1 MAAPREPLFLGRDS
15 YRRRRLTD
23 AARLLPLVGVI
34 LLMIP
39 LLWGER
45 DGEAPSTA
53 TAGLYVFGVWIGLI
67 LSGYLLAL
75 RLSQTQPA
83 SPDPDGDPDLSEGR

>member
-1 MAAPREPLFLGRDS
+1 MAGPREPLFLGRDR

-23 AARLLPLVGVI
+23 SARLLPLVGVI

-45 DGEAPSTA
+45 NGEAPSTA
-53 TAGLYVFGVWIGLI
+53 TAGLYVIGVWIGLI
-67 LSGYLLAL
+67 AAGYLLAL
-75 RLSQTQPA
+75 RLSQTEPP
-83 SPDPDGDPDLSEGR
+83 SPDRQADPDVSEGR

>member
-1 MAAPREPLFLGRDS
+1 M
-15 YRRRRLTD
+15 TD

-34 LLMIP
+34 LLTIP

-45 DGEAPSTA
+45 DGQAPSTA
-53 TAGLYVFGVWIGLI
+53 TAGLYVFGVWVGLI

-75 RLSQTQPA
+75 RLNQTEPDAPQD
-83 SPDPDGDPDLSEGR
+83 DPDADAPEGR